1 MKDFENKS
9 SYITPRQTQIFNPQE
24 HNTQESQENIIGQY
38 HDTYILIDREEGLEI
53 VDQHIA
59 QERFIYEKLKSEKN
73 IVSQML
79 FVSDVIEVSALEAQL
94 IKENLDKFEHYGYGI
109 EFLNDTELI
118 FRKVPQLLA
127 KANPKDIIADILENL
142 EGDSID
148 NLEEKILITTSC
160 KASVKAGTKLSI
172 WQMQEIIKN
181 WRTTKMPYTCPHGR
195 PISKIIPH
203 KELAGFFQR
212 GK

>member
-1 MKDFENKS
+1 
-9 SYITPRQTQIFNPQE
+9 
-24 HNTQESQENIIGQY
+24 
-38 HDTYILIDREEGLEI
+38 
-53 VDQHIA
+53 
-59 QERFIYEKLKSEKN
+59 
-73 IVSQML
+73 
-79 FVSDVIEVSALEAQL
+79 
-94 IKENLDKFEHYGYGI
+94 
-109 EFLNDTELI
+109 
-118 FRKVPQLLA
+118 LA
-127 KANPKDIIADILENL
+127 KVNPKDIIADILENL

-195 PISKIIPH
+195 PISHIIPH

>member
-1 MKDFENKS
+1 
-9 SYITPRQTQIFNPQE
+9 
-24 HNTQESQENIIGQY
+24 
-38 HDTYILIDREEGLEI
+38 
-53 VDQHIA
+53 
-59 QERFIYEKLKSEKN
+59 
-73 IVSQML
+73 ML
-79 FVSDVIEVSALEAQL
+79 FVSDVIEVSASEAQL
-94 IKENLDKFEHYGYGI
+94 LKENLDKFERYGYGI

-172 WQMQEIIKN
+172 WQMQEIIKK